1 MQPIVYL
8 ISNAVHM
15 YAVYILFTAVL
26 GKSKLPKY
34 AELLTYYVYYLINCG
49 VYLFMDSMMLNLI
62 SNILPMFMIML
73 QYRKPIQT
81 YIFLTI
87 GVCAVGMILDWMLFC
102 IFPESMLL
110 KSNTPQSI
118 SFLGLVF
125 LFRHYFNR
133 KEKVIVNSGYVI
145 FLIIISIGTIVIAEL
160 SGPEFNVRC
169 FIISLILLVINFLN
183 FYLYDRYIENM
194 QF

>member
-1 MQPIVYL
+1 
-8 ISNAVHM
+8 
-15 YAVYILFTAVL
+15 
-26 GKSKLPKY
+26 
-34 AELLTYYVYYLINCG
+34 
-49 VYLFMDSMMLNLI
+49 MLNLI

-160 SGPEFNVRC
+160 SATRIQCQMFYYFVDTACYKFLEFL
-169 FIISLILLVINFLN
+169 FI
-183 FYLYDRYIENM
+183 R
-194 QF
+194 